1 MSNLISNVPA
11 SMCLPLCRTW
21 SAPMCILGALS
32 VHLRYGLHTPALR
45 LTIAV
50 TDNRPKARFYIKLAP
65 TSYRRDSHPLT
76 QHALAWRTLHPSLAL
91 CHDPGQSRLGYPLI
105 LRSERT
111 SAQPAIQAG
120 FACSSF

>member
-11 SMCLPLCRTW
+11 SMCLPPCRNG
-21 SAPMCILGALS
+21 SAPTCILGALS

-76 QHALAWRTLHPSLAL
+76 QHALAWRTLAAPARPAVQAYGCLRVKPRRCGSAPRAVQARLA
-91 CHDPGQSRLGYPLI
+91 
-105 LRSERT
+105 
-111 SAQPAIQAG
+111 
-120 FACSSF
+120 